1 MRRVT
6 ANDFDFT
13 SAPLFRKCATIP
25 VANVVFA
32 KGGEKVVTLQSGAA
46 GQFAETINIAQLGD
60 AIVTRSA
67 GDSYIPKKFSNNF
80 EINPANSDEYRSK
93 NFGCAIFQDEDFVI
107 MAPWGEDQTIAAG
120 GVIFQSL
127 AGDTPEVYGNQG
139 RSFEADYAREAADGS
154 LLPLTL
160 PLKTHCNGRPT
171 RASSRTSGTFVVRA
185 VYARKQASQ
194 NSLGTSDEVI
204 RMADIVLNRS
214 SRADSNSGT

>member
-1 MRRVT
+1 MKRVT

-13 SAPLFRKCATIP
+13 GAPLFRKTATIP
-25 VANVVFA
+25 VASVVFG

-80 EINPANSDEYRSK
+80 EINPGNSNEYRSK
-93 NFGCAIFQDEDFVI
+93 NFGRAIFQEEDFVI

-120 GVIFQSL
+120 GVVFQSL
-127 AGDTPEVYGNQG
+127 VGDSPEVYGNQG
-139 RSFEADYAREAADGS
+139 HSFEADYAREAADGA

-160 PLKTHCNGRPT
+160 PLKTQLQWANDKGEIVHLSDI
-171 RASSRTSGTFVVRA
+171 RARA
-185 VYARKQASQ
+185 VYAREMV
-194 NSLGTSDEVI
+194 TDEKKSAEVFSEII
-204 RMADIVLNRS
+204 RVADIAILLLK
-214 SRADSNSGT
+214 